1 MRIIKLTI
9 FIVVFFFCVEFYLK
23 YKKPTPYL
31 YDSELGWTLKKDFKY
46 TYKEKDLYNNQYSSF
61 YSTDSFGARTFIQK
75 GSSNKINPSVTGLFV
90 SFSKAFS
97 SYCSNFINASKVSLV
112 NGKGDL
118 LLKFI
123 SEFKLLI

>member
-31 YDSELGWTLKKDFKY
+31 YDSELGCTLKKDFKY

-61 YSTDSFGARTFIQK
+61 YSTNSFGARSFIQK
-75 GSSNKINPSVTGLFV
+75 GYLNQINQSLIQSIKAKYNMDDAKVLAVSEAGKASIINSLKNFV
-90 SFSKAFS
+90 ICLIYQESK
-97 SYCSNFINASKVSLV
+97 N
-112 NGKGDL
+112 
-118 LLKFI
+118 
-123 SEFKLLI
+123 